1 MILFSMESA
10 MRIRAT
16 VPLVLLSL
24 ALALPAQ
31 DDLGRGRISGD
42 VVDGSGAKVP
52 DALVIVESP
61 RSSTRMEAKTD
72 KKGHFAVGGLG
83 TGAWRVTA
91 SKEGYVSAATE
102 IQVSQI
108 KANPPVTLTLARA
121 SAGGAGPSAEAGG
134 SLLDRGNAL
143 LKEGRYDEALA
154 AFEEFAVQFP
164 EIYAVR
170 LNIGSAFMEKGDL
183 DRAAAEFEAV
193 LDKAGPALEDLRKQ
207 KDTSLKALSALGE
220 VALKR
225 GDFETA
231 QSFFRR
237 ALEISPED
245 PVAAYNVGEIFFS
258 NQKIDEA
265 IGYFELAIKIKS
277 DWPKAYHRLGL
288 VYLNKGDLPKALEN
302 LRKFLEL
309 DPQNPEAAGV
319 KAAVAAIEKIKK

>member
-1 MILFSMESA
+1 MESA
-10 MRIRAT
+10 MKIRAI

-24 ALALPAQ
+24 AVALPAQ

-42 VVDGSGAKVP
+42 VVDESGAKVMG
-52 DALVIVESP
+52 ALVIVDTP
-61 RSSTRMEAKTD
+61 RSSTRMETKTD
-72 KKGHFAVGGLG
+72 KKGHFAFGGLG

-91 SKEGYVSAATE
+91 SKEGFVGAATE

-108 KANPPVTLTLARA
+108 KANPPVILTLTRA

-154 AFEEFAVQFP
+154 AFEEFAVKFP

-170 LNIGSAFMEKGDL
+170 LNIGSVFMEKGDL
-183 DRAAAEFEAV
+183 DRAETEFKSV
-193 LDKAGPALEDLRKQ
+193 LDKNGPALEDLRKQ
-207 KDTSLKALSALGE
+207 KDTSLKALSGLGE
-220 VALKR
+220 AALKR

-231 QSFFRR
+231 QGYFRK

-245 PVAAYNVGEIFFS
+245 PAAAYNVGEIFFS

-288 VYLNKGDLPKALEN
+288 VYLNKGDMPKALEN